1 MLAAERQSVILQRS
15 LSEGAVRTT
24 GLAKDFGVTEETV
37 RRDLEKLSQA
47 GKLLR
52 IHGGATTSDFAHRD
66 FAHIDREIQQ
76 QAEKRA
82 IACCAVRL
90 IQPQE
95 TIFLDASSSAF
106 QLAAALPETLPIRVV
121 TYSLPVIEQ
130 LQSHSEIELLSLG
143 GSYERA
149 GRRFGGLLVA
159 QNLANFR
166 IDRFFLSGKGLD
178 PQRGVSEANEEQSR
192 LKQFALR
199 HAGWSGLLLDHT
211 KLSVASTYFFAQLNQ
226 LAAVISDQASAP
238 YFDQHSLPDSCKL
251 HLAPDLT

>member
-1 MLAAERQSVILQRS
+1 MLAAERQSQILLRS

-76 QAEKRA
+76 RAEKRS
-82 IACCAVRL
+82 IAACAAGL

-95 TIFLDASSSAF
+95 TIFLDASSTAF
-106 QLAAALPETLPIRVV
+106 QLAAALPETLQIRVV

-130 LQSHSEIELLSLG
+130 LQSHPEIELVSLG

-149 GRRFGGLLVA
+149 GRRFGGLLVE
-159 QNLANFR
+159 QNLANYR
-166 IDRFFLSGKGLD
+166 IDRFFFSGKGFD
-178 PQRGVSEANEEQSR
+178 PERGVSEANEEQSR

-199 HAGWSGLLLDHT
+199 HAGWNGLLLDHT
-211 KLSVASTYFFAQLNQ
+211 KLAVASTYYFSRINQ
-226 LAAVISDQASAP
+226 LAAIISDAASAP
-238 YFDQHSLPDSCKL
+238 FFDRYPLTNTCQLY
-251 HLAPDLT
+251 LAPDLL